1 MLGHEFKC
9 ATVFIDASGDQ
20 KTLICLRFLIPD
32 AILIASYTLGHTGP
46 IGRREHERS
55 PKDVN
60 LSHLWTHRSFSRGFF
75 ANEKQPKTTLTF
87 PAVLIQRMEEEI
99 VSDRW

>member
-1 MLGHEFKC
+1 
-9 ATVFIDASGDQ
+9 
-20 KTLICLRFLIPD
+20 LIPD

-60 LSHLWTHRSFSRGFF
+60 LSHLWTHRSFSLYLFVRRVQGCRK
-75 ANEKQPKTTLTF
+75 E
-87 PAVLIQRMEEEI
+87 LILERTVISYMNL
-99 VSDRW
+99 RK